1 MSSDT
6 QPRAEFRPSGT
17 VDIATALAPY
27 RGPWSAKLAA
37 HLLRRAG
44 FGGSGQEIQ
53 SAAAAGMTAAVDRL
67 VRFGPDTLPQAPQV
81 DISYGKMVD
90 KMQRRQAFIGTE
102 LWYLNRLL
110 LTPNPL
116 QEKMTYFW
124 SNHFTSAMGQKGISP
139 AMTIGQLAL
148 FRKYALGN
156 YAALTHDVSRDPAM
170 LHYLDGIQNRAQQPN
185 ENYARELMELFTLGV
200 GNYTEEDVRQSARA
214 FTGFSVNR
222 RTGEFRFNPQM
233 HDDGTKTFLG
243 HTGNFDGDQI
253 VDIIMQQPATGRF
266 MARKF
271 LRAFVYDD
279 PEPALVD
286 AVAGTFRS
294 SGYDVGALM
303 NTLLRSNVFYSDRAY
318 RAIVKSPL
326 EITIGALK
334 TLGATTVGGR
344 TLAALNTMGQVPL
357 RPPNVAGWPGGALW
371 MNQGVFLARLN
382 YLHQLV
388 MFKSPGTGGDPADT
402 SAAADLPAM
411 KGAGMKGMQGMLAD
425 PAGQLAEPSTWVAG
439 ASVNDPRSV
448 AQHVL
453 QTVVQGDATAE
464 QQVNILDFL
473 SSDGV
478 GNHVAL
484 TGENFEEKVRGAMSL
499 AMALPSYQLA

>member
-1 MSSDT
+1 
-6 QPRAEFRPSGT
+6 
-17 VDIATALAPY
+17 
-27 RGPWSAKLAA
+27 
-37 HLLRRAG
+37 
-44 FGGSGQEIQ
+44 
-53 SAAAAGMTAAVDRL
+53 MTAAVDRL
-67 VRFGPDTLPQAPQV
+67 IHFGPDTLPQAPEV
-81 DISYGKMVD
+81 DLSYGKMVD
-90 KMQRRQAFIGTE
+90 KMQRRKALFGTE

-110 LTPNPL
+110 MTPNPL
-116 QEKMTYFW
+116 QEKMAYFW
-124 SNHFTSAMGQKGISP
+124 SNHFTSAMGQKGITP

-148 FRKYALGN
+148 FRRYALGN
-156 YAALTHDVSRDPAM
+156 YAQLTHDVSRDAAM
-170 LHYLDGIQNRAQQPN
+170 LHYLDGIQNRSQHPN
-185 ENYARELMELFTLGV
+185 ENYARELMELFTMGV
-200 GNYTEEDVRQSARA
+200 GNYSEDDVRESARA
-214 FTGFSVNR
+214 FTGFTVNR
-222 RTGEFRFNPQM
+222 RTGEFRFVPQL
-233 HDDGTKTFLG
+233 HDDGSKTFLG
-243 HTGNFDGDQI
+243 HTGNFNGDQV

-286 AVAGTFRS
+286 AVAGALRS
-294 SGYDVGALM
+294 SGYDVGPLM

-334 TLGATTVGGR
+334 TLGATTVGIR

-388 MFKSPGTGGDPADT
+388 MFKSPGTGGDPAEMTAMDM
-402 SAAADLPAM
+402 PAM
-411 KGAGMKGMQGMLAD
+411 KGAGRAMKGMLGD

-464 QQVNILDFL
+464 QQTNILDFL
-473 SSDGV
+473 STDGV
-478 GNHVAL
+478 GNHVTL
-484 TGENFEEKVRGAMSL
+484 SRENFEEKVRGAMSL